1 MRGLMDTRRMTSEDS
16 TTPDLIKLSR
26 RQFEAANRHD
36 ADAVLSNYV
45 PDAVWDLSDAG
56 IGVFEGIAAIRAFF
70 EDWWETWGEHVIE
83 LVEVADLGHG
93 VMFSC
98 VHEDGRLTD
107 SDAHVEQRRGWI
119 TLWAQEKIERVTV
132 YLDIDEARAAA
143 ERLAQERADA

>member
-1 MRGLMDTRRMTSEDS
+1 MSEDEEES
-16 TTPDLIKLSR
+16 TTPDLVELSS

-56 IGVFEGIAAIRAFF
+56 MGVFEGVAAIRAFF
-70 EDWWETWGEHVIE
+70 EDWWGTWGDHAIEVEEVIN
-83 LVEVADLGHG
+83 LGNG

-98 VHEDGRLTD
+98 VREDSRLAD
-107 SDAHVEQRRGWI
+107 SDGHVEQRRGWI
-119 TLWAQEKIERVTV
+119 TLWAHEKIERVTI

-143 ERLAQERADA
+143 ERVAEERG